1 LWFTG
6 YETGVMIRE
15 PDFGAEANEI
25 YGEALDAMERADI
38 HYMLGGAVALNAYT
52 GIWRDTKDLDLLV
65 LKRDVARVLETLQAA
80 GFETEIEDPCWL
92 AKARKGS
99 LFADIIHG
107 NHNAAVFVEESWF
120 ANAREAKVLG
130 RRVLVVPIEELI
142 LSKIFIA
149 FRDRW
154 DASDVLHLVFATGG
168 DLDWDRIVAGMGE
181 HWEFL
186 LAYLHIYR
194 YVYPSHAHHLPRRVL
209 ELLRERYEEET
220 EAAPEDSLRFRGTML
235 DDSSFEVDVELWGLP
250 DERAANRRAR
260 CPEEERG

>member
-1 LWFTG
+1 MWFTG
-6 YETGVMIRE
+6 YETGVMVRE

-65 LKRDVARVLETLQAA
+65 LKQDVARVLETLQAA

-120 ANAREAKVLG
+120 ANAREVKVLG

-142 LSKIFIA
+142 LSKIFVA

-168 DLDWDRIVAGMGE
+168 DLDWDRILAGVGE

-194 YVYPSHAHHLPRRVL
+194 YVYPSHANHLPRRVL
-209 ELLRERYEEET
+209 ELLRERYEEEA

-235 DDSSFEVDVELWGLP
+235 DDSSFEVDVEAWGLP
-250 DERAANRRAR
+250 DERAALRKAQRWG
-260 CPEEERG
+260 EERE